1 MMFTKFK
8 LITFLFFAF
17 SFAVLLTLLHIE
29 KRSHS
34 ITKQKLQLVEEELQD
49 TKAKLASITESY
61 SELKNLCE
69 LDKHKIENR
78 YKTLLQKAMQKPKTV
93 EVPVVIEKP
102 VYIPNEDCERLGV
115 MIDEALNLVNS
126 E

>member
-8 LITFLFFAF
+8 LITLLFFAF
-17 SFAVLLTLLHIE
+17 SFAVLAFLLHIE

-34 ITKQKLQLVEEELQD
+34 ITKQKLKLVEEELQD

-69 LDKHKIENR
+69 LDKRKIEHR

-93 EVPVVIEKP
+93 EVPIVIEKH
-102 VYIPNEDCERLGV
+102 VFVSNEDCQKMGA
-115 MIDEALNLVNS
+115 MIDEALNLVNNK
-126 E
+126 